1 LNFQSSG
8 KNINLNNNSEAA
20 FQGIIL
26 APNDGL
32 GATHADLNG
41 RLFGGDSQNMQIV
54 SGDTITSAGPQIPG
68 VPEPTSLALLGTGL
82 VVFGIIRRRH
92 RTVAG

>member
-1 LNFQSSG
+1 
-8 KNINLNNNSEAA
+8 
-20 FQGIIL
+20 
-26 APNDGL
+26 
-32 GATHADLNG
+32 
-41 RLFGGDSQNMQIV
+41 MQIV